1 MSDKNRMNR
10 IDEQLKE
17 EISKIIDQEIQ
28 DPKFTGMVSVSKV
41 KTTPDLRYARIF
53 VTMLGC
59 KSQKENLAILK
70 KSSGY
75 IRSLIAKRVNLRIT
89 PELVFEFDESIE
101 YGARIDKI
109 LKDMNLRLSQVS
121 NRLQNL
127 TANTVI

>member
-1 MSDKNRMNR
+1 MSNNRMNR

-28 DPKFTGMVSVSKV
+28 DPNFTGMVSVSSV
-41 KTTPDLRYARIF
+41 KTTPDLRYARVF
-53 VTMLGC
+53 VTMIGC

-101 YGARIDKI
+101 YGAKIDKI
-109 LKDMNLRLSQVS
+109 LKDMHLEE
-121 NRLQNL
+121 
-127 TANTVI
+127 